1 MKSIFFKL
9 YSGLICI
16 LLLAALLGYLALQL
30 VNQIRYENY
39 LVNNVGGTF
48 SLMAA
53 GIVRHDGDKQQQWIE
68 IVERLTGIPLEVGPL
83 KEPERFTLYHLKKDN
98 QALLIASDPG
108 QQTASIALPLPGNS
122 QHFVQAKLEDI
133 NQTVTRMTALLILNE
148 LGRHPKQQREAIL
161 KQLDQNFSYDLTLV
175 TAKETEL
182 DQSQL
187 RQLARG
193 DIVINL
199 NDTLSSNPFIKV
211 YARFGN
217 SGLYLTVG
225 PINIFQWY
233 PVSIIFL
240 LVISGALL
248 VLAAGYI
255 LIAPFEKKLK
265 RLEQGINLAGTSK
278 ANPIELS
285 GNDGISRMAD
295 SVNAMML
302 RIEGLIKQQRQLTHD
317 ISHELRTPVARM
329 MFRVEGMSI
338 DCLDTQRPHISGMK
352 KDLGNL
358 NHMIDE
364 ILTCARLDD
373 NPQPL
378 DKEEFD
384 LLPLV
389 QSMVYDL
396 TIQHPDIAFHNGSN
410 CERLILRADDAL
422 LLRAIQNLLNN
433 ACRHCQSHILT
444 TIKVTEKYIHICVE
458 DDGSGIPEEERE
470 RIFDP
475 FIRLDKS
482 RNRALGGFGLG
493 LPIVQKVTQH
503 HGGHVYVEQSP
514 SLGGASFIIDL
525 PIALLSRE
533 QPVYK
538 TDKKADKT

>member
-30 VNQIRYENY
+30 VNQARYENY

-53 GIVRHDGDKQQQWIE
+53 GIVRHDGEKRQQWIE
-68 IVERLTGIPLEVGPL
+68 IVERLTGIPLKIGPL
-83 KEPERFTLYHLKKDN
+83 EDPEHFAQYHLKKDN

-108 QQTASIALPLPGNS
+108 QQTASIALPLPGND
-122 QHFVQAKLEDI
+122 QLFVQAKLEDI

-148 LGRHPKQQREAIL
+148 LGRHPKQQREEIL
-161 KQLDQNFSYDLTLV
+161 KQLDQNFSYDLTLE
-175 TAKETEL
+175 TAKGIEL

-187 RQLARG
+187 RQLSRG

-225 PINIFQWY
+225 PIKIFQWY
-233 PVSIIFL
+233 PVSMIFL
-240 LVISGALL
+240 LVIAGALL

-265 RLEQGINLAGTSK
+265 RLEQGINLAGTTEAS
-278 ANPIELS
+278 PIQLT
-285 GNDGISRMAD
+285 GKDGISRMAD
-295 SVNAMML
+295 SVNDMML
-302 RIEGLIKQQRQLTHD
+302 RIESLIKQQRQLTHD

-329 MFRVEGMSI
+329 MFRVEGMSV
-338 DCLDTQRPHISGMK
+338 DCLATQQPHIAGMK
-352 KDLGNL
+352 RDLGNL

-378 DKEEFD
+378 NTGEFD

-389 QSMVYDL
+389 NSMVYDL
-396 TIQHPDIAFHNGSN
+396 TVQHPDITFQSGSN
-410 CERLILRADDAL
+410 CKQLLIQADDTL

-433 ACRHCQSHILT
+433 ACRHCQSNILV
-444 TIKVTEKYIHICVE
+444 TIKMTKQYVRISVE
-458 DDGSGIPEEERE
+458 DDGPGIPEQERK

-493 LPIVQKVTQH
+493 LPIVQKVTLH
-503 HGGHVYVEQSP
+503 HGGNVYVEQSET
-514 SLGGASFIIDL
+514 LGGANFIIDL
-525 PIALLSRE
+525 PLTLLAIPE
-533 QPVYK
+533 AGIKNQQ
-538 TDKKADKT
+538 KAI